1 MMSFRRRHVA
11 CMKRSGEEG
20 ARCCTAQHESASSV
34 FRGEGAHYPCRGGC
48 AKTLVSQ
55 CLLHLSLVLL
65 LDLNRAASGTRWKC
79 QDGVT
84 GIVLSKRGRD
94 LHVARVMDLRS
105 DRPSLNLFVQDC
117 APPAHGHS
125 PFASRPLKWRG
136 GRTGASDAYQMVCVV
151 VEGRVPKAES
161 FRMWTQGLSG
171 AELIDTVH
179 AIPMIVLGPTFND
192 ATSCARN

>member
-65 LDLNRAASGTRWKC
+65 LDLNRAANGTRWKC
-79 QDGVT
+79 QEGVT
-84 GIVLSKRGRD
+84 RIVLSKRGRD

-105 DRPSLNLFVQDC
+105 DRPSLDLFVQDC

-125 PFASRPLKWRG
+125 PSPLFHLTGEAAGPAQATPTRWCVLLLRDACQKPGRSECGSDRPPLG
-136 GRTGASDAYQMVCVV
+136 G
-151 VEGRVPKAES
+151 
-161 FRMWTQGLSG
+161 SG
-171 AELIDTVH
+171 
-179 AIPMIVLGPTFND
+179 
-192 ATSCARN
+192 